1 MAYEE
6 IKTIQFKRGKKKVLE
21 ARLVAGDLGVPT
33 ASEPIH
39 EYDTGKLKI
48 GDGVT
53 PYKDLPY
60 FGGSTSSEDSNFVIQ
75 DPLSGQV
82 LLYDAE
88 LGKWV
93 NKDLADEESI
103 IYLSDRGLT
112 LQGFKD
118 AAYGQ
123 MLVKDEH
130 NHIAWIDQPSIPDVN
145 QMNTILAEATNKAS
159 EAATA
164 ATNAGSAQVKA
175 EAARDTAQV
184 INDKTMD
191 WVNKKFW
198 WGTVTE
204 YNSEIATNGINHG
217 TIYFVRPE

>member
-1 MAYEE
+1 VAYEE

-21 ARLVAGDLGVPT
+21 ARLVAGDLGVPM

-60 FGGSTSSEDSNFVIQ
+60 FGDSTSSEDSNFVIQ

-82 LLYDAE
+82 LLYDAS

-103 IYLSDRGLT
+103 IYLAERGLT
-112 LQGFKD
+112 IKGYDEATQ
-118 AAYGQ
+118 GQ
-123 MLVKDEH
+123 MLVKDSTKG
-130 NHIAWIDQPSIPDVN
+130 ITWVDQPDLSQV
-145 QMNTILAEATNKAS
+145 QS
-159 EAATA
+159 FVAAAQTA
-164 ATNAGSAQVKA
+164 ATNASSYAIQAGNEAVKA
-175 EAARDTAQV
+175 TTAAGQAER
-184 INDKTMD
+184 INQQTMS
-191 WVNKKFW
+191 WVNDKFW
-198 WGTVTE
+198 WGTRAE
-204 YNSEIATNGINHG
+204 YDAEVEEFGLNPGAF
-217 TIYFVRPE
+217 YFVRPE